1 MRVKSRHI
9 NIIVCLGLLLL
20 FSCKKSEQIT
30 PQGVEQPFVVPSH
43 FPQPHYSFANN
54 PISPEGVTLGRRL
67 FYDKSLSIDNSISC
81 ASCHHQQAAFS
92 DPGKPVSLGVENRPG
107 RRNSPPMF
115 NLAWNTSFMWDGG
128 INHIEVMPIA
138 PITVMDEMDISL
150 QHLLERL
157 NADESYVAEFEK
169 VFHSTPITDQQLL
182 YALTQFMT
190 TLISANS
197 KYDQVITNLTTY
209 TNQEL
214 QGKELFE
221 ANCTNCHQPPLFTD
235 FSFKN
240 NGISTTG
247 VDLGRYEIS
256 LDSNDIGKFKV
267 PSLRNIALTYPYMH
281 DGRIEHLED
290 VIEHYSTGLSESN
303 GYSELL
309 PENGFQFTTSE
320 KEALIQFLYTLTD
333 EEFLNNKSFGP
344 IE

>member
-1 MRVKSRHI
+1 MIFKSQHI
-9 NIIVCLGLLLL
+9 RYFVCLGLFFLL
-20 FSCKKSEQIT
+20 SCKKSEQIL

-43 FPQPHYSFANN
+43 FPLPHYSFANN
-54 PISPEGVTLGRRL
+54 PISSEGVKLGRRL

-138 PITVMDEMDISL
+138 PITVMEEMDISL
-150 QHLLERL
+150 QQLIDRL
-157 NADESYVAEFEK
+157 NQNSFYVNEFEK
-169 VFHSTPITDQQLL
+169 VFRSTPITDKQLL

-190 TLISANS
+190 TLVSATS
-197 KYDQVITNLTTY
+197 KYDKEIYSLASY
-209 TNQEL
+209 TAQEL
-214 QGKELFE
+214 QGKALFE
-221 ANCTNCHQPPLFTD
+221 TNCANCHQPPLFTD

-240 NGISTTG
+240 NGISTTE

-281 DGRIEHLED
+281 DGRIEFLED
-290 VIEHYSTGLSESN
+290 VIEHYSTGLANSSN
-303 GYSELL
+303 YSELL